1 MTTERTPSSQD
12 GNPAS
17 CGHARFQ
24 RIGIQK
30 APVPPYRL
38 YLMTCR
44 ACGTTL
50 ATMTLRR
57 VRESVPAA
65 VREDGSSDDRDDDGR
80 APVRRKAG

>member
-1 MTTERTPSSQD
+1 MTTSSRD
-12 GNPAS
+12 DNPAS
-17 CGHARFQ
+17 CRHARFK

-30 APVPPYRL
+30 APVAPFRL

-65 VREDGSSDDRDDDGR
+65 VRKDGSPDDRDDDGR